1 MNLNRRLYT
10 CIGELADGYRIM
22 KQNGRKVVACLV
34 LLSGLLLQVSMM
46 SALRAEEVEKV
57 LFLVVEK
64 DDVIAS
70 NTRLGRFDRLEL
82 QAKER
87 IKEYKVSNAVAVVV
101 TNQRLVAYGVMAGGW
116 QATRIQ
122 AGERVE
128 RIEVEDYSAT
138 VVTNDRI
145 LNFYGRSG
153 AWSHVRRGVQLR

>member
-1 MNLNRRLYT
+1 MMQT
-10 CIGELADGYRIM
+10 GTA
-22 KQNGRKVVACLV
+22 VVTAA
-34 LLSGLLLQVSMM
+34 LLSGALLVAPV
-46 SALRAEEVEKV
+46 ALTVQADEVEKV

-70 NTRLGRFDRLEL
+70 NTRSGRFDRLDL
-82 QAKER
+82 HAKER
-87 IKEYKVSNAVAVVV
+87 IREYKVSNAVAVVV
-101 TNQRLVAYGVMAGGW
+101 TNQRLVAYGVQAGGW
-116 QATRIQ
+116 QGTRIE

-153 AWSHVRRGVQLR
+153 AWSHTRRGVQLR

>member
-1 MNLNRRLYT
+1 MQMHTIHSTL
-10 CIGELADGYRIM
+10 LA
-22 KQNGRKVVACLV
+22 A
-34 LLSGLLLQVSMM
+34 LLLLAPAAFMAQ
-46 SALRAEEVEKV
+46 ADEVEKV

-70 NTRLGRFDRLEL
+70 NTRSGRFDRLDL

-87 IKEYKVSNAVAVVV
+87 IRDYKVSNAVAVVV
-101 TNQRLVAYGVMAGGW
+101 TNQRLVAYGVQAGGW
-116 QATRIQ
+116 QATRIE